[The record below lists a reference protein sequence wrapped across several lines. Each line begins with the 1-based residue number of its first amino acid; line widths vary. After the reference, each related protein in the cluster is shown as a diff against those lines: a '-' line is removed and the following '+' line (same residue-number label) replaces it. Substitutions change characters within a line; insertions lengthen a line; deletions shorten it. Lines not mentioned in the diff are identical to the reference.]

1 MWNIGKAV
9 QICQSAT
16 NVKVQICQ
24 SRAKCQSVK
33 LVAAHLY
40 KAAVVNVSVWQSAEK
55 ARGASLTNR
64 RPTLLTHAS
73 LALERNGT
81 KERNRPLIT
90 DLTAV
95 PVPSVS
101 ERGEVTDGTLVEG
114 QWQTRGGNSDSVS
127 RYV

>member
-1 MWNIGKAV
+1 MSSANFACFLFRGLVFLVLNLFPYIYPKCGNIGKAVQICQSATNVKV

-73 LALERNGT
+73 LALER
-81 KERNRPLIT
+81 ERN
-90 DLTAV
+90 
-95 PVPSVS
+95 
-101 ERGEVTDGTLVEG
+101 EGT
-114 QWQTRGGNSDSVS
+114 QQTFDN
-127 RYV
+127 